1 MKKIIITYLTIIV
14 ASLTARAQTP
24 DATDWHALEAQLRNQ
39 INAIAQQPS
48 YSVRDSLNAIF
59 VTDFE
64 RTLRLPG
71 AFGHPFDSLP
81 HMGRLVSDDGL
92 VRLFTWNIPQANGT
106 NHFFGYIQRR
116 EAKSPT
122 ATTYPLHDYADTLPR
137 DRQFNAQLTHTT
149 WLGALYY
156 QIVTIKTKT
165 STYYVLLGYRPNGL
179 HTSKKV
185 IEPLSFGLS
194 GQPIFGQRVFNV
206 NGKQQELQRVIMEFS
221 ARASMTLRYEPTLNM
236 LVFDHLSPAS
246 PRYAGNAQFYGPDF
260 SYDGFK
266 LDPKSG
272 FWSYERDLDMRNPG
286 KAKRNKATGPAA
298 DPPFIYRPNYKKSEN

>member
-1 MKKIIITYLTIIV
+1 MSTSSY
-14 ASLTARAQTP
+14 
-24 DATDWHALEAQLRNQ
+24 ALL
-39 INAIAQQPS
+39 
-48 YSVRDSLNAIF
+48 D
-59 VTDFE
+59 
-64 RTLRLPG
+64 
-71 AFGHPFDSLP
+71 H
-81 HMGRLVSDDGL
+81 
-92 VRLFTWNIPQANGT
+92 
-106 NHFFGYIQRR
+106 
-116 EAKSPT
+116 
-122 ATTYPLHDYADTLPR
+122 ADTLPAER
-137 DRQFNAQLTHTT
+137 LLNAQLPHST

-156 QIVTIKTKT
+156 QIVTIKTK
-165 STYYVLLGYRPNGL
+165 STKYYLLLGYRPNGL

-194 GQPIFGQRVFNV
+194 GQPLFGQRVFNV
-206 NGKQQELQRVIMEFS
+206 NGKQQLQRIIFEFS
-221 ARASMTLRYEPTLNM
+221 ARASMALRFEPTLNM

-286 KAKRNKATGPAA
+286 KAKRNKATGPAT

>member
-1 MKKIIITYLTIIV
+1 MKKLIITYLSIIV
-14 ASLTARAQTP
+14 ASLTAQAQTADTP
-24 DATDWHALEAQLRNQ
+24 NWVALETQLRNLLK
-39 INAIAQQPS
+39 AIALQSS

-71 AFGHPFDSLP
+71 AFSHPFDSLP

-92 VRLFTWNIPQANGT
+92 VRIFTWNIPQADGSQ
-106 NHFFGYIQRR
+106 HFFGYIQHR
-116 EAKSPT
+116 EPKNPI
-122 ATTYPLHDYADTLPR
+122 ATTHALHNHADTLPP
-137 DRQFNAQLTHTT
+137 DRLLNAQLPHTT
-149 WLGALYY
+149 WFGALYY
-156 QIVTIKTKT
+156 QIVTIKTKA

-194 GQPIFGQRVFNV
+194 GQPLFGQRVFNV
-206 NGKQQELQRVIMEFS
+206 NGKQQLQRIIFEFS
-221 ARASMTLRYEPTLNM
+221 ARASMTLRFEPTIEM

-266 LDPKSG
+266 LDTKSG
-272 FWSYERDLDMRNPG
+272 FWSYVRDLDMRNPR
-286 KAKRNKATGPAA
+286 KNKRSKNTGPAS
-298 DPPFIYRPNYKKSEN
+298 DPPFIYKPNYKQAEK